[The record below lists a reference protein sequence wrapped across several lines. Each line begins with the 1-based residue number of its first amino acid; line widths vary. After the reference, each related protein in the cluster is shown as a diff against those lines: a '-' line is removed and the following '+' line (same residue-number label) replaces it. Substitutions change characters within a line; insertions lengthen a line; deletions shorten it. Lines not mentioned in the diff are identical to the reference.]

1 MAGPWVLP
9 VGFNGGFGLVP
20 GERLEVLPLLT
31 ETSEIRRNN
40 TSEVTRLNNGVAFCE
55 FKTVKIIVESTECF
69 E

>member
-31 ETSEIRRNN
+31 ETSENSRND
-40 TSEVTRLNNGVAFCE
+40 TSEVTRLNN
-55 FKTVKIIVESTECF
+55 
-69 E
+69 